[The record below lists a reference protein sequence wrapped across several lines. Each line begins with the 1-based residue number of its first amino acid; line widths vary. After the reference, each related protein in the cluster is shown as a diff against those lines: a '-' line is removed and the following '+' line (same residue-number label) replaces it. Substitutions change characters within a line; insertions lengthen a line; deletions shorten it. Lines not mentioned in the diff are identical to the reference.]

1 MLIKESGKT
10 MYSQAEGVVIKG
22 GTDLEIYNHIS
33 NMSEGEFGW
42 VRVVYPCGHVS
53 NIHFRVKKDGP
64 RFTNA
69 HFDAAD
75 KAAIFKHLGNRTATT
90 LLADHF

>member
-1 MLIKESGKT
+1 MLISNAGKT
-10 MYSQAEGVVIKG
+10 MYSQDEGIHITG

>member
-22 GTDLEIYNHIS
+22 GTDLEIS
-33 NMSEGEFGW
+33 NYLNTLIEGEFGW
-42 VRVVYPCGHVS
+42 VRVEYPCGYIS

-75 KAAIFKHLGNRTATT
+75 KAAIYKHLGHRTASM
-90 LLADHF
+90 LLADH